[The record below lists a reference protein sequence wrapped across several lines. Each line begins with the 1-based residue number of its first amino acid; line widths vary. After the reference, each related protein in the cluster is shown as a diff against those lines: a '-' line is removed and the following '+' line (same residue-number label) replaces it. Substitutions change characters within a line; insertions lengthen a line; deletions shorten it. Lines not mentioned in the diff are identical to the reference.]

1 LAIREKS
8 LGPDHPDV
16 AGSLNNLAGLYKDQ
30 GEYTQAEPL
39 YKRSLAIREKSL
51 GPDNPDVAASLNNLG
66 GLYNTQGQYAQALAI
81 ARRASAIYRQRIMAG
96 GTSDAAA
103 QEASKN
109 QGGFGRHLSLLARNA
124 DKEPEAQIAD
134 EAFQIVQL
142 AQASGTAS
150 AIAKMAA
157 RFAKGD
163 DELASLIKRKQDAAD
178 QVTKQEVQLVK
189 AASKP
194 PQERSAAIEQSL
206 RDEVVAAG
214 KEMGAVDAE
223 LGRRFPQYQELT
235 RPEPLSVAQVR
246 GLLKPGEALLA
257 YAIDTDSFAWVVK
270 TDGASFI
277 KLPVQAKEVA
287 SQVATVRSQME
298 LGGNG
303 KLQKVSV
310 DVLHD
315 LYKGLI
321 APVQAQLN
329 GVSHIM
335 VVPAGPLQ
343 SLPFGMLVASAPP
356 AIVNDSDYASVDW
369 LVKHHAMSVL
379 PSVSSIQAFRL
390 FAKGGTANEPFAGFG
405 DPSIGNQGGSVRG
418 NGTGLAKIDIA
429 TAYRSL
435 LALVTDKAGLI
446 GSAAEIA
453 DVETIRNAVSLPE
466 TATEL
471 QAMAKTLKA
480 NEKTIWLRGDATET
494 KVKQTD
500 LSKYRTLA
508 FATHGVMAGQ
518 LKGVGEPG
526 LILTPPKQG
535 TVEDDGYL
543 SSGEIA
549 KLKLNADW
557 VILSACNTAASDG
570 TPGAEGLSGMAK
582 AFFYAGARSL
592 LVSHWPVASVAT
604 VALTTNML
612 KEYEANPKQGKAQAQ
627 RKAMLEL
634 MNTKS
639 HPEYAHPLFWAP
651 FVVVGEGG

>member
-1 LAIREKS
+1 
-8 LGPDHPDV
+8 
-16 AGSLNNLAGLYKDQ
+16 
-30 GEYTQAEPL
+30 
-39 YKRSLAIREKSL
+39 
-51 GPDNPDVAASLNNLG
+51 
-66 GLYNTQGQYAQALAI
+66 
-81 ARRASAIYRQRIMAG
+81 M
-96 GTSDAAA
+96 
-103 QEASKN
+103 
-109 QGGFGRHLSLLARNA
+109 LARNA
-124 DKEPEAQIAD
+124 DKEPEVKIAE

-163 DELASLIKRKQDAAD
+163 DELAALIKRKQDAAER
-178 QVTKQEVQLVK
+178 VIKHESQLVT

-194 PQERSAAIEQSL
+194 PQQRNASDEQRI
-206 RDEVVAAG
+206 RDEVVSAG
-214 KEMGAVDAE
+214 KDISFADTE
-223 LGRRFPQYQELT
+223 LNRRFPQYQELT
-235 RPEPLSVAQVR
+235 RPEPLPVVQAR
-246 GLLKPGEALLA
+246 ALLKPGEALLA
-257 YAIDTDSFAWVVK
+257 YAIGTSSFAWVVK
-270 TDGASFI
+270 PEGASFI
-277 KLPVQAKEVA
+277 QLSVKGKEVA
-287 SQVATVRSQME
+287 DQVTTVRAQME
-298 LGGNG
+298 LGRDG

-315 LYKGLI
+315 LYKELI
-321 APVQAQLN
+321 APVEAQLS

-356 AIVNDSDYASVDW
+356 SINSDGEYASVDW
-369 LVKHHAMSVL
+369 LAKRFAMSVL
-379 PSVSSIQAFRL
+379 PSVSSIQAFRQ
-390 FAKGGTANEPFAGFG
+390 FAKAGIAQEPFAGFG
-405 DPSIGNQGGSVRG
+405 DPSIGNQSGQSWAARG
-418 NGTGLAKIDIA
+418 NSTKLAKIDIA

-435 LALVTDKAGLI
+435 VGQVTEETPIAG
-446 GSAAEIA
+446 STAEIA
-453 DVETIRNAVSLPE
+453 DVEMIRSADSLPD

-471 QAMAKTLKA
+471 RAMAKTLKA
-480 NEKTIWLRGDATET
+480 SARSIWLRDEATET
-494 KVKQTD
+494 NVKRLD
-500 LSKYRTLA
+500 LSQYRTLA
-508 FATHGVMAGQ
+508 FSTHGVMAGQ
-518 LKGVGEPG
+518 LRGVGEPG

-592 LVSHWPVASVAT
+592 LVSHWPVASEAT
-604 VALTTNML
+604 VPLTTNML
-612 KEYEANPKQGKAQAQ
+612 KEYEANPKQGKARAQ

-634 MNTKS
+634 MNTKN